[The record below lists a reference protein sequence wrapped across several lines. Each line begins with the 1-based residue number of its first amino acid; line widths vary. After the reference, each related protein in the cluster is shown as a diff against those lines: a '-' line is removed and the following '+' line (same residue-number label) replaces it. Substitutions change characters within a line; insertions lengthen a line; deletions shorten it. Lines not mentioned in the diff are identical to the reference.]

1 MITLE
6 LLPSVK
12 DAVNKLPYGRFS
24 IPHLDL
30 ACYAEMTGPQA
41 RGFGKQFYDTASKG
55 FLNTTAYTV
64 KPVAGTKNPQ
74 MYEKIHNPLP
84 NPDPTYPPETLLK
97 DATVEQAMERVFE
110 IHFERVAK
118 HYEIPL
124 MDTTKES
131 LEDNIGGAGT
141 T

>member
-12 DAVNKLPYGRFS
+12 DAVNKLPDGRFS
-24 IPHLDL
+24 ILHLDL
-30 ACYAEMTGPQA
+30 ACYSKMTGAQA

-74 MYEKIHNPLP
+74 MYEKNHSPIPRSA
-84 NPDPTYPPETLLK
+84 PTYPPETLLK

-118 HYEIPL
+118 HYAIPF

-131 LEDNIGGAGT
+131 LKDNIGVDT

>member
-1 MITLE
+1 MVDLSV
-6 LLPSVK
+6 LPSVK
-12 DAVNKLPYGRFS
+12 DAVNELPYGRFS
-24 IPHLDL
+24 ILHLGL
-30 ACYAEMTGPQA
+30 SYYSEMTGPQA

-64 KPVAGTKNPQ
+64 EPVPGTKNPQ

-84 NPDPTYPPETLLK
+84 NLDPTYPPETLLK

-110 IHFERVAK
+110 IHFERITK
-118 HYEIPL
+118 HYAIPF
-124 MDTTKES
+124 MDIAKES
-131 LEDNIGGAGT
+131 LKGNIGRVDT